1 MSRSASLDQIKDQFR
16 KLAFK
21 YHPDINSSKEG
32 KTLRQIE
39 YEKEQNEKFILIKEA
54 YEVLHNPESKRR
66 YDSYIGNNLDQLA
79 RETSSRYD
87 ARQEAVLDRIRQDIY
102 RKAEEEK
109 R

>member
-1 MSRSASLDQIKDQFR
+1 MQFQRKDFYELLGVSRSASMDQIKDQFR
-16 KLAFK
+16 KLAFR

-66 YDSYIGNNLDQLA
+66 YDSYIGNSLDQELK
-79 RETSSRYD
+79 ETPPRYD
-87 ARQEAVLDRIRQDIY
+87 AR
-102 RKAEEEK
+102 
-109 R
+109 